1 MVLLQDMYYSSS
13 SEEVHIDISESYYI
27 DKTIDSINSLTE
39 EEFTVMQIQ
48 IEDEYYFLKDNVSVL
63 DIRKIEDSIKIR
75 IN

>member
-48 IEDEYYFLKDNVSVL
+48 IEDEYYFLKDIVSVL
-63 DIRKIEDSIKIR
+63 DIRKIEDSIKSR